1 MLRVMPTSVSK
12 CRRTFRKLLIS
23 VFTSFFLNAN
33 IVCAEART
41 FQYEVTWK
49 FVTVGTIE
57 LKLVRS
63 PEKNWI
69 SLSARTQGPFKF
81 LRSYDVNVVSTQY
94 GSGERTYE
102 LKSLDRGVGEERF
115 IRYEDGEAPI
125 VVRFRELDTVKP
137 LAPSV
142 EHDGS
147 SVDPFYIL
155 AVLLNRMEVGE
166 GCDGIYQVYDAKRRY
181 KVTAITDSRSSSV
194 LNDNLS
200 SVMACRVL
208 LDASSIESAA
218 KRESGSIF
226 DGLRSMLNVWP
237 FTRQNQVLEL
247 QLELDDQGSPYPSGF
262 TLKTPFGGIVAVVST
277 QDDA

>member
-1 MLRVMPTSVSK
+1 MPTSVSK

-57 LKLVRS
+57 LNLVKLQ
-63 PEKNWI
+63 EKNWI

-81 LRSYDVNVVSTQY
+81 FRSYDVNVVSTQY

-115 IRYEDGEAPI
+115 IRYGEGEAPI
-125 VVRFRELDTVKP
+125 VVRFRELDTAKP
-137 LAPSV
+137 LATSV
-142 EHDGS
+142 EYDGS

-155 AVLLNRMEVGE
+155 AEFLDRMEVGE

-181 KVTAITDSRSSSV
+181 KVTAITASRISSV
-194 LNDNLS
+194 LNENLS

-218 KRESGSIF
+218 KRESGSTF
-226 DGLRSMLNVWP
+226 GGLRSMLNIWP

-262 TLKTPFGGIVAVVST
+262 RLKTPFGSIVAALLA
-277 QDDA
+277 QEEE